1 MAWQSQK
8 TPSPHAVGGD
18 CFVASL
24 LAMTIRFMIDY
35 VDIFV
40 FSGKG
45 GDGAVAF
52 RREKYV
58 PRGGPSGGD
67 GGDGGSVIIRND
79 ASANTLINFRYRH
92 HFRAQPGGNGQK
104 SQRTGSDGE
113 NLVIMVPPGTVVK
126 TKDGTI
132 IADLEKLGQEV
143 IVAKGGKG
151 GFGNDHFST
160 AILQTPRFAK
170 KGPPGEEAHLILE
183 LKLIAD
189 AGLVGYPNS
198 GKSTLLSVISRSR
211 PKIAPYPF
219 TTLEPSLGLVL
230 LEDGYSFTAADI
242 PGLIEGAHKGKGLG
256 DRFLR
261 HIERTRVILHIVDLS
276 EPDPVGRYWKIR
288 EELAGYGC
296 GLAEKPEII
305 VANKIDLPET
315 KEKLTVFQKE
325 MGGLGKQ
332 VFPISAMLRD
342 GLKPLLYATAETLRR
357 SVVIPTDCE

>member
-1 MAWQSQK
+1 
-8 TPSPHAVGGD
+8 
-18 CFVASL
+18 
-24 LAMTIRFMIDY
+24 MIDY

-40 FSGKG
+40 FAGKG

-67 GGDGGSVIIRND
+67 GGDGGSVIIKSD
-79 ASANTLINFRYRH
+79 ISENTLINFRYRH

-113 NLVIMVPPGTVVK
+113 NLLILVPPGTVVK
-126 TKDGTI
+126 TKDGRTV
-132 IADLEKLGQEV
+132 ADLEKPGQEI

-160 AILQTPRFAK
+160 ATMQTPRFAE
-170 KGPPGEEAHLILE
+170 KGTPGEEAYLVLE

-219 TTLEPSLGLVL
+219 TTLEPCLGMAL
-230 LEDGYSFTAADI
+230 LDNGYSFMAADI

-261 HIERTRVILHIVDLS
+261 HIERTRVILHLVDLS
-276 EPDPVGRYWKIR
+276 EPDPVGRYRKIR
-288 EELAGYGC
+288 EELVEYGC
-296 GLAEKPEII
+296 GLSEKPEIV
-305 VANKIDLPET
+305 VANKIDLPEA
-315 KEKLTVFQKE
+315 KEKLVIFQKE
-325 MGGLGKQ
+325 MEKAGRQ
-332 VFPISAMLRD
+332 VFPISAMLKK
-342 GLKPLLYATAETLRR
+342 GLKPLLYATAEILRK
-357 SVVIPTDCE
+357 

>member
-1 MAWQSQK
+1 
-8 TPSPHAVGGD
+8 
-18 CFVASL
+18 
-24 LAMTIRFMIDY
+24 MIDY
-35 VDIFV
+35 VDIFI

-67 GGDGGSVIIRND
+67 GGDGGSVTIRSD
-79 ASANTLINFRYRH
+79 ASANTLIDFRYRH

-104 SQRTGSDGE
+104 NQKTGSDGE
-113 NLVIMVPPGTVVK
+113 NLIIIVPPGTVVK
-126 TKDGTI
+126 TKDGII
-132 IADLEKLGQEV
+132 IADLEKPGQEV
-143 IVAKGGKG
+143 MVAKGGKG

-160 AILQTPRFAK
+160 ATMQTPRFAQ
-170 KGPPGEEAHLILE
+170 KGTPGEEAHLVLE

-198 GKSTLLSVISRSR
+198 GKSTLLSVISRSK

-219 TTLEPSLGLVL
+219 TTLEPCLGLVL
-230 LEDGYSFTAADI
+230 LDNGYSFTAADI
-242 PGLIEGAHKGKGLG
+242 PGLIEGAHKGRGLG

-276 EPDPVGRYWKIR
+276 EPDPIERYWKIR

-296 GLAEKPEII
+296 GLAEKAEII
-305 VANKIDLPET
+305 VANKIDLPKT
-315 KEKLTVFQKE
+315 KGNITVFQKE
-325 MGGLGKQ
+325 MELIGKQ
-332 VFPISAMLRD
+332 VFPISALRRE
-342 GLKPLLYATAETLRR
+342 GLNPLLYATAEILRN
-357 SVVIPTDCE
+357 SKT

>member
-1 MAWQSQK
+1 
-8 TPSPHAVGGD
+8 
-18 CFVASL
+18 
-24 LAMTIRFMIDY
+24 MIDY

-67 GGDGGSVIIRND
+67 GGDGGSVIIRSD
-79 ASANTLINFRYRH
+79 ASANTLINFRYQH

-113 NLVIMVPPGTVVK
+113 NLIIMVPPGTVVK

-132 IADLEKLGQEV
+132 IADLAKLGQEFM
-143 IVAKGGKG
+143 VAKGGKG

-160 AILQTPRFAK
+160 ATMQTPRFAK
-170 KGPPGEEAHLILE
+170 KGTPSEEAHLVLE

-189 AGLVGYPNS
+189 VGLVGYPNS

-219 TTLEPSLGLVL
+219 TTLEPCLGLVL
-230 LEDGYSFTAADI
+230 LDDGYSFTAADI

-261 HIERTRVILHIVDLS
+261 HIERTRVILHMVDLS
-276 EPDPVGRYWKIR
+276 ESDPVGRYWKIR
-288 EELAGYGC
+288 EELMGYGC
-296 GLAEKPEII
+296 GLAEKSEII

-325 MGGLGKQ
+325 MGELGKQ

-342 GLKPLLYATAETLRR
+342 GLKPLLYATAEILRN
-357 SVVIPTDCE
+357 S

>member
-1 MAWQSQK
+1 
-8 TPSPHAVGGD
+8 
-18 CFVASL
+18 
-24 LAMTIRFMIDY
+24 MIDY

-58 PRGGPSGGD
+58 PRGGPSGGN
-67 GGDGGSVIIRND
+67 GGDGGSIIIRSD
-79 ASANTLINFRYRH
+79 ASANTLINFRYQH

-113 NLVIMVPPGTVVK
+113 NLMIMVPPGTTIK
-126 TKDGTI
+126 TKEGRI
-132 IADLEKLGQEV
+132 IADLEKIGQEV

-160 AILQTPRFAK
+160 ATMQTPRFAQ
-170 KGPPGEEAHLILE
+170 KGIPSEEAHLVLE

-189 AGLVGYPNS
+189 VGLVGYPNS
-198 GKSTLLSVISRSR
+198 GKSTLLSVISRSK

-219 TTLEPSLGLVL
+219 TTLEPCLGLAL
-230 LEDGYSFTAADI
+230 LDDGYSFTAADI

-261 HIERTRVILHIVDLS
+261 HIERTRVILHLIDLS
-276 EPDPVGRYWKIR
+276 EPDPVERYRKIR

-296 GLAEKPEII
+296 GLVEKPEII

-325 MGGLGKQ
+325 MGKIGRQ
-332 VFPISAMLRD
+332 VFPISAMLRK
-342 GLKPLLYATAETLRR
+342 GLKPLLYATAKILRN
-357 SVVIPTDCE
+357 SKT